1 LTLNGLGGVDNVN
14 AGALEADGIQL
25 TENGGLGADVMLGS
39 HGDDLVNGGDGD
51 DIAFLGDG
59 DDTFVWN
66 PGDDSDTLEGQAGF
80 DTMRFNGANIAE
92 NVDLSAN
99 GGRVR
104 LTRDVAAV
112 TMDLDGVEGAD
123 FNALGGAD
131 TVLVHDLSGTDLT
144 EVNANLV
151 AATGA
156 GDAAP
161 DNVVVEGTDG
171 DDVTVVAGD
180 ASGVAVL
187 GLAARVNIT
196 GAEAANDRLR
206 VNLRAGDDVLD
217 ATSLAAGSIQLT
229 ADGGDDDDVLL
240 GGAGDDVL
248 IGGAGDDVL
257 IGGAGTDTIDGG
269 PGSNIE
275 IQSLGADSVSA
286 AATVGTEWL
295 ESHASTVDGKTVL
308 DVGAKQ
314 HRLPRADLHTLV
326 RGAAAS

>member
-1 LTLNGLGGVDNVN
+1 
-14 AGALEADGIQL
+14 
-25 TENGGLGADVMLGS
+25 
-39 HGDDLVNGGDGD
+39 
-51 DIAFLGDG
+51 
-59 DDTFVWN
+59 
-66 PGDDSDTLEGQAGF
+66 
-80 DTMRFNGANIAE
+80 MRFNGANIAE
-92 NVDLSAN
+92 NIDLSAN

-104 LTRDVAAV
+104 FTRDIAGVV
-112 TMDLDGVEGAD
+112 MDLDDVEGID
-123 FNALGGAD
+123 LNALGGAD
-131 TVLVHDLSGTDLT
+131 NVLVHELSGTDLT
-144 EVNANLV
+144 EVNTNLAAAN
-151 AATGA
+151 GA

-161 DNVVVEGTDG
+161 DNVVVEGADG

-248 IGGAGDDVL
+248 LGGAGDDVL
-257 IGGAGTDTIDGG
+257 IGGPGTDTIDGG

-286 AATVGTEWL
+286 AATIGTEWL
-295 ESHASTVDGKTVL
+295 DGHARTVDGKTVL
-308 DVGAKQ
+308 DVGGKKHA
-314 HRLPRADLHTLV
+314 LPRADLQKLV
-326 RGAAAS
+326 RAAAAA